1 MLFLVNAMADKNT
14 SSVIATSGVNIFAM
28 VGEIL
33 STNCGL
39 FRTMKVA
46 RMGMVDSPHI
56 TT

>member
-14 SSVIATSGVNIFAM
+14 SSVMATNGVNIFAM

-33 STNCGL
+33 STSWGL
-39 FRTMKVA
+39 FRTMNVA
-46 RMGMVDSPHI
+46 RMGIVESPHI